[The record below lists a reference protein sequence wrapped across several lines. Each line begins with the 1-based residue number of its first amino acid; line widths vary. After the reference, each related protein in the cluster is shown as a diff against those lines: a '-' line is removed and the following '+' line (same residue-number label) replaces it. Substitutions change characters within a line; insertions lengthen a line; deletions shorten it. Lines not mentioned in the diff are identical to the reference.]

1 MQHSAPTIDEL
12 NDYAERKK
20 CTLVEAACTLSS
32 PLIAK
37 DSLWPPVDDS
47 DDGDTGCM
55 YSDVDLCQSERG
67 DLLTDIAKSI
77 GSSYKFPRSTAFL
90 HGLGC
95 VASAMTKSFKFMYH
109 GKGKPVNLYIVTSQP
124 PSTGKSGVNEAFS
137 DPISMHYDAMN
148 KVNRKN
154 RMALTA
160 QIKAV
165 SKEVDEISVMAG
177 GIMNAVDSAKIDE
190 LDRLNLE
197 LEASPIWQW
206 TTTNAT
212 IESAEG
218 VAGENDGMFNVIS
231 AEADSINIL
240 LGLSYGDK
248 INVKA
253 NMELVLKAWDNE
265 YFSASRVGRDT
276 YSGKPRSTICVIAQ
290 DSSIDSLLAVGQAG
304 RGVSE
309 RFLILREK
317 SLLGSRNHLEHI
329 KMDAQL
335 SRRYESMIKNVLD
348 ETEVN
353 LEFSEESYSYV
364 SAYRQKIEPELADGG
379 LYDNSMITGALGKA
393 DKQIFKI
400 ASVLHTID
408 HWQTLA
414 ERKYIIESDYILR
427 AINIFDDLSQTYIK
441 AADNMGF
448 AGKNSEVDAVKEYL
462 TTQAEKG
469 KLKLTMSQLR
479 ANTKAKK
486 ALSGVRNLTMRMRDV
501 IIPELMSQ
509 GYCYLHGNTLHINP
523 RLRS

>member
-12 NDYAERKK
+12 NDYADRKK
-20 CTLVEAACTLSS
+20 CTLVESACTFDS
-32 PLIAK
+32 PLIANVA
-37 DSLWPPVDDS
+37 LWPLIDDT
-47 DDGDTGCM
+47 DDESHGCM
-55 YSDVDLCQSERG
+55 YSDVDLCQSTRG
-67 DLLTDIAKSI
+67 DLLTEMAKCI
-77 GSSYKFPRSTAFL
+77 GTTYKFPQSTAFL

-95 VASAMTKSFKFMYH
+95 VASAMTKSFNFMYH

-137 DPISMHYDAMN
+137 DPISMHYDDIN
-148 KVNRKN
+148 KINRKK
-154 RMALTA
+154 RMALAA
-160 QIKAV
+160 QIKGV
-165 SKEVDEISVMAG
+165 VKEVEEITVQEGGVMNH
-177 GIMNAVDSAKIDE
+177 IDSAKIDE

-197 LEASPIWQW
+197 LEGTPVWKW

-265 YFSASRVGRDT
+265 YFSASRVSRDA

-304 RGVSE
+304 RGISE

-329 KMDAQL
+329 KMDVQL
-335 SRRYESMIKNVLD
+335 SRSYEAMIKNVLD

-353 LEFSEESYSYV
+353 LEFSQESYNYV

-400 ASVLHTID
+400 ASVLHVID
-408 HWQTLA
+408 HWQSLA
-414 ERKYIIESDYILR
+414 ERKYVIESDYVLR

-448 AGKNSEVDAVKEYL
+448 AGKNSEVGAVKEYL

-479 ANTKAKK
+479 ANTKSKK

-501 IIPELMSQ
+501 IIPELISQ

-523 RLRS
+523 RLRT